1 MVHDVRNMRA
11 NERFRFVFIVGL
23 IAALLTAGISLAGDA
38 IGTSE
43 DPQPSVCE
51 PTDDAGG
58 GGTVVEGDDEVV
70 PDDQGEVIPHDQG
83 EVVPDDPSEV
93 VEGSDEPS
101 ETEEDSEEPVDEG
114 ETNETADEQGE
125 TEDPGDG
132 GACDDT
138 TAADEGDQGDAQVE
152 KNADASPQ
160 EWTRDDC
167 LGAAQGEEPQEGPV
181 PGQLHGLENAV
192 AHVLWNCLD
201 HPNHG
206 LVNALT
212 KLHGKLDAWLERR
225 EEREAARAEREA
237 ARAERGAAR
246 AVAKAASDAAH
257 VAAKVAR
264 EAAKAARGHGGSS

>member
-70 PDDQGEVIPHDQG
+70 PVDQ
-83 EVVPDDPSEV
+83 SEV

-138 TAADEGDQGDAQVE
+138 TAADEGDQGDAQFE

-160 EWTRDDC
+160 EWTQDDC